1 MLTNHSFKP
10 IWANI
15 VTRTRTRTS
24 TNMKSAHGS
33 KHSFFPHRNRV
44 VVSDQPAQLQWGARC
59 DLTATNQTKPPSPYP
74 KAFLKFLTKLP
85 LNNVSMSNEVHKT
98 KQINK
103 QRSTTEQ
110 LRYKSMKPG
119 LAWLWLWLGASWLS
133 KSKNKIWVFE
143 WPWHFVPCVCVSIV
157 IFLCVLRWSRSRATA
172 SVNFEVEETSWS
184 EMIWLFS
191 SDSSFINHPNISIKT
206 YWTENCNEINCNLH
220 CEAPKWRLVCMEAF

>member
-1 MLTNHSFKP
+1 MCHKRQAHSPSSMLTNHSFKP

-98 KQINK
+98 KHINK

-119 LAWLWLWLGASWLS
+119 LAWLWLWLGAS
-133 KSKNKIWVFE
+133 
-143 WPWHFVPCVCVSIV
+143 
-157 IFLCVLRWSRSRATA
+157 
-172 SVNFEVEETSWS
+172 
-184 EMIWLFS
+184 
-191 SDSSFINHPNISIKT
+191 
-206 YWTENCNEINCNLH
+206 
-220 CEAPKWRLVCMEAF
+220 